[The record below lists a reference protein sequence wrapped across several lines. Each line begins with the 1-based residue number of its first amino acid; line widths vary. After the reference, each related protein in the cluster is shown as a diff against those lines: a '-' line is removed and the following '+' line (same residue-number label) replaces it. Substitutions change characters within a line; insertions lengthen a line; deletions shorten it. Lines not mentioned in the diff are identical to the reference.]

1 MGGWLRHGIFA
12 AVYTAIA
19 ISVALTLPLSV
30 DGMDP
35 HTGLLFGLVVFVF
48 GGLLHEFWARQEER
62 ERLEHRLWRLKEG
75 QADIR
80 GLLLKLEQRLDGHPA
95 SLQELDRLL
104 SDARLLE
111 SLAAPAPE
119 PTAHAQPAMAE
130 AQPQL
135 PLDAT
140 FAPPRASGPA
150 PLPPADA
157 AILEE
162 IREALRAD
170 RIDLFLQPVVS
181 LPQRKHRYYEVFSR
195 IRRADGAHLLPEQY
209 LPVAQR
215 AGLIAGIDNMLLFRC
230 IQLLRETEKRHQA
243 VGFFYNISAATL
255 ADRDFMEEFASYLGR
270 HPNLAA
276 KLVFE
281 LGQAELM
288 PDGSFSTGFLDGL
301 RRLGFRFS
309 MDQVERLE
317 VDWAEM
323 ARHEIRHVKLD
334 AARLLDPAGPFA
346 DPQAARDL
354 KGLLDRNAIDL
365 IAEKVET
372 DRQLLELLDLHID
385 FGQGYLFGE
394 PKLARK
400 AG

>member
-1 MGGWLRHGIFA
+1 MPPPCRNRRHLRSPSWRRRSPSFPWTPPSRRHG
-12 AVYTAIA
+12 
-19 ISVALTLPLSV
+19 
-30 DGMDP
+30 
-35 HTGLLFGLVVFVF
+35 
-48 GGLLHEFWARQEER
+48 
-62 ERLEHRLWRLKEG
+62 
-75 QADIR
+75 
-80 GLLLKLEQRLDGHPA
+80 
-95 SLQELDRLL
+95 
-104 SDARLLE
+104 
-111 SLAAPAPE
+111 
-119 PTAHAQPAMAE
+119 
-130 AQPQL
+130 
-135 PLDAT
+135 
-140 FAPPRASGPA
+140 
-150 PLPPADA
+150 PPARPPCRLPTPPFWRRSGRPCA
-157 AILEE
+157 PTGSTCS
-162 IREALRAD
+162 
-170 RIDLFLQPVVS
+170 FSPSSS